1 LDFKED
7 KMAKL
12 KKLDEYGAHKLKQ
25 FKGKAKLVGD
35 WAERKEEKLEEKT
48 SELPEKVVKRILGK

>member
-1 LDFKED
+1 
-7 KMAKL
+7 MAKL